1 METTAEY
8 VIDKT
13 LSPAEKRHLQTLNQ
27 AVMFAQQQ
35 LTQFIAFLRD
45 QHDAPEMEWS
55 LERIE
60 VGFVKV
66 ENPSYLPREAN
77 EDQRAEAAKAAAEV
91 AKTAM
96 KARQP
101 KRTEA

>member
-1 METTAEY
+1 METAAEY

-35 LTQFIAFLRD
+35 LTQFITFLRD
-45 QHDAPEMEWS
+45 QHDAPEMEWA

-60 VGFVKV
+60 IGFVKV
-66 ENPSYLPREAN
+66 ENPSWRNSSSDLPRETDD
-77 EDQRAEAAKAAAEV
+77 DQRAD
-91 AKTAM
+91 
-96 KARQP
+96 
-101 KRTEA
+101 

>member
-1 METTAEY
+1 MMETAAEY
-8 VIDKT
+8 ITNKP
-13 LSPAEKRHLQTLNQ
+13 LSEAEKRHLQTLNQ

-45 QHDAPEMEWS
+45 QHDAPEMEWA

-66 ENPSYLPREAN
+66 ENPSYLPKETDD
-77 EDQRAEAAKAAAEV
+77 DQRAD
-91 AKTAM
+91 
-96 KARQP
+96 
-101 KRTEA
+101 